1 MKNIL
6 VFLIGFIFFEMV
18 YAGIEYITVNLL
30 GMHIIFWEVI
40 KEDFIKSIF
49 IYIGICIFLYFLNYL
64 NSCIIA
70 KELNHKIDLIKNKK
84 EDR

>member
-6 VFLIGFIFFEMV
+6 DFLIGFIIFQIV
-18 YAGIEYITVNLL
+18 YAGIEYIVVNFL
-30 GMHIIFWEVI
+30 GMHIIFWKVI
-40 KEDFIKSIF
+40 QENFIKGIF
-49 IYIGICIFLYFLNYL
+49 IYIGICMILYFLNYL
-64 NSCIIA
+64 HSCIIA